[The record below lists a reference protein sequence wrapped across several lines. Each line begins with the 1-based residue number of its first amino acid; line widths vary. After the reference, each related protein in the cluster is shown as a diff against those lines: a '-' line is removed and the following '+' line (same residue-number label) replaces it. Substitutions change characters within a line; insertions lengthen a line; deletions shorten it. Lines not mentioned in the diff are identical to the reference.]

1 MTPEDLLKQGD
12 LNQALQ
18 LLQEQVKKQ
27 PSNSEYRIFLFQLLV
42 VTGQWERALNQ
53 LKVIKELD
61 DSAIAM
67 VLMYRQVIACE
78 QYREQ
83 VFLGKKEPI
92 VLGKPEE
99 WIALLMQ
106 SLKLIAE
113 EKFEAAKA
121 LRAKAFEDASAVVGT
136 INGENFEWLADADE
150 RLGPIIEAFID
161 GRYLWTTLDNLQAI
175 VIEEPVDLRDVVWL
189 PAHFSW
195 KNGGENYGLIPSRY
209 PFSYQ
214 VDSLLALSRKTV
226 WQESSSNLYIGY
238 GQKMIA
244 TDQSEYP
251 LMQVRTINIDVTR
264 AEMHDE
270 GV

>member
-18 LLQEQVKKQ
+18 TLQEQIKKQ

-42 VTGQWERALNQ
+42 VMGQWERAQNQ

-67 VLMYRQVIACE
+67 VLMYRQIIVCE

-83 VFLGKKEPI
+83 VFQGKKEP
-92 VLGKPEE
+92 VLIGKPDQ
-99 WIALLMQ
+99 WIALLIQ

-113 EKFEAAKA
+113 EKFDAAKA
-121 LRAKAFEDASAVVGT
+121 LRTLAFEDAPVVAGT
-136 INGENFEWLADADE
+136 INGEPFEWLADADE
-150 RLGPIIEAFID
+150 RLGPVIEAFID
-161 GRYLWTTLDNLQAI
+161 GRYLWTTLDNLKTIA
-175 VIEEPVDLRDVVWL
+175 IEEPVDLRDVVWL

-214 VDSLLALSRKTV
+214 IDSMLALSRKTV
-226 WQESSSNLYIGY
+226 WRELLDNLHIGY
-238 GQKMIA
+238 GQKVYV
-244 TDQSEYP
+244 TNQSEYS
-251 LMQVRTINIDVTR
+251 LMQIRSVNTDLL
-264 AEMHDE
+264 AMH
-270 GV
+270 GQGG

>member
-27 PSNSEYRIFLFQLLV
+27 PSDSEHRIFLFQLLV
-42 VTGQWERALNQ
+42 VMGQWERALNQ
-53 LKVIKELD
+53 LAVIKELD

-83 VFLGKKEPI
+83 VFGGKKEPI
-92 VLGKPEE
+92 VLGKPEK
-99 WIALLMQ
+99 WIALLIQ

-113 EKFEAAKA
+113 DKFDAADAMRKQ
-121 LRAKAFEDASAVVGT
+121 AFEQASAIAGT
-136 INGENFEWLADADE
+136 IDDESFGWLADADE

-161 GRYLWTTLDNLQAI
+161 GRYLWTTLDNLNAI
-175 VIEEPVDLRDVVWL
+175 VIEEPADLRDVVWL

-195 KNGGENYGLIPSRY
+195 KNGGENYGLIPTRY

-214 VDSLLALSRKTV
+214 VDPLLALSRKTV
-226 WQESSSNLYIGY
+226 WQETAPDLYVGY

-251 LMQVRTINIDVTR
+251 LMQIRAINVTH

-270 GV
+270 GA

>member
-1 MTPEDLLKQGD
+1 MTPEEFLKQGD
-12 LNQALQ
+12 LNESLR
-18 LLQEQVKKQ
+18 LLQEQIKAQ
-27 PSNSEYRIFLFQLLV
+27 PANSDYRIFLFQLLV
-42 VTGQWERALNQ
+42 VMGQWERALNQ

-67 VLMYRQVIACE
+67 VLMYRQIIVCE

-83 VFLGKKEPI
+83 IFLGKKEPV
-92 VLGKPEE
+92 VLGKPEK

-113 EKFEAAKA
+113 DKFEAANV
-121 LRAKAFEDASAVVGT
+121 LRIQAFEQAPAVAGT
-136 INGENFEWLADADE
+136 INGESFEWLADADE
-150 RLGPIIEAFID
+150 RTGPIIEAFID

-175 VIEEPVDLRDVVWL
+175 VIEEPSDLRDVVWL

-214 VDSLLALSRKTV
+214 IDSQLALSRKTS
-226 WQESSSNLYIGY
+226 WQELSPNLHVGY

-251 LMQVRTINIDVTR
+251 IMQVRAINVAHPANH
-264 AEMHDE
+264 AEEM
-270 GV
+270 

>member
-12 LNQALQ
+12 LNEALRV
-18 LLQEQVKKQ
+18 LQEQVKKH
-27 PSNSEYRIFLFQLLV
+27 PSNSEYRIFLFQLLIV
-42 VTGQWERALNQ
+42 MGQWERALNQ

-83 VFLGKKEPI
+83 VFGGKKDPI

-113 EKFEAAKA
+113 NKFEAANV
-121 LRAKAFEDASAVVGT
+121 LRKQAFEQAFAVAGT
-136 INGENFEWLADADE
+136 IDDESFGWLADADE
-150 RLGPIIEAFID
+150 RIGPVIEAFID
-161 GRYLWTTLDNLQAI
+161 GRYLWTTLDNLQTI
-175 VIEEPVDLRDVVWL
+175 VIEEPSDLRDVVWL

-214 VDSLLALSRKTV
+214 IDSLLALSRKTIWKEV
-226 WQESSSNLYIGY
+226 APDLHLGY

-251 LMQVRTINIDVTR
+251 IMQVRTINVGH
-264 AEMHDE
+264 AENHAE
-270 GV
+270 GA